1 MHAVIPETLFTYSG
15 HDHNVE
21 EIVQH
26 DIETYFED
34 AKIIRSTDRS
44 LLNTGR
50 RGTADTKEYVAIKKE
65 GYVFLCFAE
74 KMREQGKQN
83 DYVIVVKP
91 SAAVRAWFKKYVGS
105 GIGSV
110 NVTEPAGNV
119 VFKSNNSMLSTS
131 HLAGKINLDDYRK
144 YLDSVEL

>member
-1 MHAVIPETLFTYSG
+1 MQAVIPETLFTYSS

-26 DIETYFED
+26 DIETYFKD
-34 AKIIRSTDRS
+34 AKIIRATDRS
-44 LLNTGR
+44 LLNKGR
-50 RGTADTKEYVAIKKE
+50 RGNADTKEYVAIKKE

-74 KMREQGKQN
+74 KMKEQGKQN

-91 SAAVRAWFKKYVGS
+91 SEAVKAWFEKYIGSGVGS
-105 GIGSV
+105 VS
-110 NVTEPAGNV
+110 VTEPAGNV
-119 VFKSNNSMLSTS
+119 VFKSSNSTFSTS
-131 HLAGKINLDDYRK
+131 HLAGKINLDEYRK